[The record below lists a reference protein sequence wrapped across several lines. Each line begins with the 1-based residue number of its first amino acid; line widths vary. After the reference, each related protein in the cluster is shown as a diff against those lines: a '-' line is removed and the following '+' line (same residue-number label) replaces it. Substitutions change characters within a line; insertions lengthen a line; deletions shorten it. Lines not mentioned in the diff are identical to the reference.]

1 MSDTKEEIVLLADNL
16 IRTRGFNAFSYADIA
31 GILNIRNAAIHYH
44 FPTKGDL
51 GAEVIDRE
59 LELIGHRREEWKGL
73 AGDER
78 IKKIM
83 ATFYGSSRK
92 GMICLTSSLT
102 AAYDTL
108 PPVMQQKVVQ
118 LCETIL
124 DWVANS
130 LEKGREEMS
139 LHFHGKAKDRALLLM
154 SGLLSSLL
162 FSRVLGHSVFDKMMG
177 QFLKDLGT
185 SPAVWVEKD

>member
-1 MSDTKEEIVLLADNL
+1 MTATRKEIISLADQL
-16 IRTRGFNAFSYADIA
+16 IRTKGFNAFSYADIA
-31 GILNIRNAAIHYH
+31 GMLNIRNAAVHYH
-44 FPTKGDL
+44 FPAKGDL

-59 LELIGHRREEWKGL
+59 VEKMARRKEEWKGL
-73 AGDER
+73 PGDEQ
-78 IKKIM
+78 IKKMM
-83 ATFYGSSRK
+83 ATFYSSSRE

-108 PPVMQQKVVQ
+108 PPLMQQKVVHM
-118 LCETIL
+118 CEVIL
-124 DWVANS
+124 DWVAAS

-139 LHFHGKAKDRALLLM
+139 LHFHGKARDRALLLI

-162 FSRVLGHSVFDKMMG
+162 FSRVLGKDVFDKMMG

-185 SPAVWVEKD
+185 SPAVLVTKD